1 MLASK
6 SMPTCKAACP
16 TSSSLPVMCM
26 VSARPA
32 VSAAA
37 PMDPSAPATPP
48 EAKPESC
55 SPAMSM
61 ALLKLD
67 MSKSMYAMIVPALI
81 FMPMLIRLTSFAA

>member
-1 MLASK
+1 
-6 SMPTCKAACP
+6 MPVRIAAP
-16 TSSSLPVMCM
+16 AAVINGAVTPS
-26 VSARPA
+26 VSALPA

-37 PMDPSAPATPP
+37 PMEPSASATPP

-81 FMPMLIRLTSFAA
+81 FMPMLIQLTSFAA